1 MNCIKCAREIPP
13 DSKFCPYCG
22 KPQVPAK
29 KHRKRPNGA
38 GSIVK
43 LSGNRSKPWAAKKAG
58 VLVGTFSTRG
68 EAAKALE
75 RITDA
80 TINDRY
86 NWTFTQVYEAWKPG
100 HDLTVG
106 DDGKKSTVTA
116 YNACTE
122 LHNLKFRSLR
132 KSDFQTVL
140 DRLTVDGKSKSTCEK
155 MLQLFAAMAEWA
167 IQEDIMHT
175 NYARY
180 CKISAKQHEEG
191 KVIPWEYILKI
202 RSAKARA
209 SKIAMIII
217 ASGCRPSD
225 LFRAKTED
233 CEENY
238 FVSGSKTK
246 AGKNRTIVIEPIGL
260 DAYHSILS
268 AAREKGTEKLLGG
281 YSGNKEYR
289 NFARRDFSALM
300 EEVGLTGYSPYDCRH
315 TYSTYAKL
323 AKVDPYLLARSVG
336 HADPSTTDKYYI
348 HLQSQEVYSMI
359 SEYDIFPRW
368 KQICNTE
375 KHT

>member
-122 LHNLKFRSLR
+122 LHDLKFRSLR

-140 DRLTVDGKSKSTCEK
+140 DRLTVEGKSKSTCEK
-155 MLQLFAAMAEWA
+155 MLQLFGAMSEWA
-167 IQEDIMHT
+167 IFNWIANIAPITPIIPACIMLICSHLFLFYFHFLFSFPALSFT
-175 NYARY
+175 IMR
-180 CKISAKQHEEG
+180 
-191 KVIPWEYILKI
+191 
-202 RSAKARA
+202 
-209 SKIAMIII
+209 II
-217 ASGCRPSD
+217 
-225 LFRAKTED
+225 
-233 CEENY
+233 
-238 FVSGSKTK
+238 V
-246 AGKNRTIVIEPIGL
+246 
-260 DAYHSILS
+260 
-268 AAREKGTEKLLGG
+268 
-281 YSGNKEYR
+281 
-289 NFARRDFSALM
+289 
-300 EEVGLTGYSPYDCRH
+300 
-315 TYSTYAKL
+315 
-323 AKVDPYLLARSVG
+323 
-336 HADPSTTDKYYI
+336 
-348 HLQSQEVYSMI
+348 
-359 SEYDIFPRW
+359 
-368 KQICNTE
+368 
-375 KHT
+375 